1 MVLNF
6 YNNYFVS
13 NEEISFCI
21 DNYVCIDNYEVIY
34 IVEFK
39 FVIYF

>member
-13 NEEISFCI
+13 NEEISFYI